1 MVARVIYGMI
11 PLGGRS
17 KEVRKAISGL
27 VKECS
32 NLCTLCWAF
41 QQRGRVKG
49 KGLVPQ
55 QRYG

>member
-17 KEVRKAISGL
+17 KEVRKATSGL
-27 VKECS
+27 VKEWS

-55 QRYG
+55 QLYG

>member
-41 QQRGRVKG
+41 QQRGCVKS
-49 KGLVPQ
+49 KGLVTQ
-55 QRYG
+55 QLYG